1 MNNMTA
7 QELKEEFVRRGRTL
21 GSIESFTGG
30 LFAREMTKIPG
41 ASKFFKG
48 AIVTY
53 ATEEKIRIV
62 GVNENTIK
70 QFGVVSQECAGE
82 MCGHGKFLLNVDYC
96 ISFTGNAGPD
106 AMEGKPVGEIYIGVC
121 AYDLARVQ
129 RFQLSGTRD
138 EIQNQAVS
146 IGIAMLEAML
156 KEKN

>member
-1 MNNMTA
+1 MTS
-7 QELKEEFVRRGRTL
+7 QELKEEFVAKGRTL
-21 GSIESFTGG
+21 GCIESFTGG

-48 AIVTY
+48 GIVTY

-62 GVNENTIK
+62 GVNENTVK
-70 QFGVVSQECAGE
+70 QFGVVSQECCAE

-96 ISFTGNAGPD
+96 IAFTGNAGPN
-106 AMEGKPVGEIYIGVC
+106 AMEGKPVGEVYIGVC

-129 RFQLSGTRD
+129 RFQLSGSRD
-138 EIQNQAVS
+138 EIQHQAVN
-146 IGIAMLEAML
+146 IGITMLDALL

>member
-1 MNNMTA
+1 MTA
-7 QELKEEFVRRGRTL
+7 AELKEAFVAKGRTL

-30 LFAREMTKIPG
+30 QFAAEITRVPG

-48 AIVTY
+48 AIVSY

-62 GVNENTIK
+62 GVNENTVK
-70 QFGVVSQECAGE
+70 QFGVVSQEVAGE

-96 ISFTGNAGPD
+96 ISFTGNAGPE

-129 RFQLSGTRD
+129 RFQLSGNRQ
-138 EIQNQAVS
+138 EIQKQA
-146 IGIAMLEAML
+146 INLGISMLFAL
-156 KEKN
+156 LNEKN

>member
-1 MNNMTA
+1 MTPS
-7 QELKEEFVRRGRTL
+7 ELKEKFVAKGRTL
-21 GSIESFTGG
+21 GSVESFTGG
-30 LFAREMTKIPG
+30 QFAAEMTKVPG

-48 AIVTY
+48 GIVSY

-62 GVNENTIK
+62 GVNENTVK
-70 QFGVVSQECAGE
+70 RFGVVSQEVAGE

-129 RFQLSGTRD
+129 RFQLSGSRQ
-138 EIQNQAVS
+138 EIQKQA
-146 IGIAMLEAML
+146 IDLGIMMLDAL
-156 KEKN
+156 LNEKN

>member
-1 MNNMTA
+1 MTPL
-7 QELKEEFVRRGRTL
+7 ELKEAFVARGKTL

-53 ATEEKIRIV
+53 ATEIKTRVV
-62 GVNENTIK
+62 GVSENTVK
-70 QFGVVSQECAGE
+70 QFGVVSQECAAE
-82 MCGHGKFLLNVDYC
+82 MVGHGKFLLNVDYC
-96 ISFTGNAGPD
+96 IAFTGNAGPD

-129 RFQLSGTRD
+129 RFQLSGTRE
-138 EIQNQAVS
+138 EIQNQA
-146 IGIAMLEAML
+146 INLGIEMLNML
-156 KEKN
+156 LNEKN

>member
-1 MNNMTA
+1 MTPL
-7 QELKEEFVRRGRTL
+7 ELKEAFISKGRTL
-21 GSIESFTGG
+21 GCVESFTGG

-48 AIVTY
+48 GIVSY

-62 GVNENTIK
+62 GVNENTVK
-70 QFGVVSQECAGE
+70 QFGVVSQEVAGE

-129 RFQLSGTRD
+129 RFQLSGSRD
-138 EIQNQAVS
+138 EIQKMAVS
-146 IGIAMLEAML
+146 YGIDMLIAL
-156 KEKN
+156 LNEKN